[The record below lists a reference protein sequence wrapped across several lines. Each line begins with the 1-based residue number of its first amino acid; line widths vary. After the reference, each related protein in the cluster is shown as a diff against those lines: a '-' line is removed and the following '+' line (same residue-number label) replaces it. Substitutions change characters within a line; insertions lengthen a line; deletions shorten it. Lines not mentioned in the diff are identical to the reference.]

1 MLRFFVWKKI
11 SAEDVSLT
19 AGISIL
25 SSEGNNHRVGH
36 SGLGRASAKRFLYSK
51 A

>member
-19 AGISIL
+19 ADISIL
-25 SSEGNNHRVGH
+25 SEGNNHRVGH